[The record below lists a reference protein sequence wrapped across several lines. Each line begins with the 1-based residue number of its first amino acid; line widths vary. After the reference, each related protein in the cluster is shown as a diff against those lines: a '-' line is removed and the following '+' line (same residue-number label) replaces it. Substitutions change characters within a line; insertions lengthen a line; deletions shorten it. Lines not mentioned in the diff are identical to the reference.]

1 MLDVIKLLRYNI
13 IRKLRGGNKMSKQ
26 DWLDI
31 LHTII
36 NTLPEYFTAYV
47 GWLTFKHLT
56 TKKDDN

>member
-1 MLDVIKLLRYNI
+1 
-13 IRKLRGGNKMSKQ
+13 MSKQ

-36 NTLPEYFTAYV
+36 ATLPEYFTAYV